1 MTLAE
6 RLRDL
11 AALLPDDGSV
21 TLPVRDLKAWIAADG
36 ITPAVS
42 APATAIERGA
52 DEWLTADQCAERLH
66 VSSRWVYDHGELL
79 GRHQLTRR
87 CVRFSARALAR
98 YMARKS

>member
-21 TLPVRDLKAWIAADG
+21 TLPVRDLKAWIAADDL
-36 ITPAVS
+36 
-42 APATAIERGA
+42 APAGTAAVAEVGA
-52 DEWLTADQCAERLH
+52 DEWLTAQQCAEQLH
-66 VSSRWVYDHGELL
+66 VTPRWVYDHAAELG
-79 GRHQLTRR
+79 GRRLSRR

-98 YMARKS
+98 RLARKS

>member
-21 TLPVRDLKAWIAADG
+21 TLPVRDIKAWIAADG
-36 ITPAVS
+36 L
-42 APATAIERGA
+42 APGVAAAAADNGA
-52 DEWLTADQCAERLH
+52 DEWLTAEQCAERLQ
-66 VSSRWVYDHGELL
+66 VSVRWVYDHGVQL
-79 GRHQLTRR
+79 GRRQLSRR

-98 YMARKS
+98 QMARKS